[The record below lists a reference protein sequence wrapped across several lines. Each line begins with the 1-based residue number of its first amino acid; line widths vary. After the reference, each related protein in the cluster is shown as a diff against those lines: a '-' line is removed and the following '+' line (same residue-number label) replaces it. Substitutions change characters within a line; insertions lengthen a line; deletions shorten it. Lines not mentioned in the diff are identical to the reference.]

1 VHPTQPVEIFG
12 IMFLRHL
19 VPWPSVNIHGKF
31 YTEIAVKRSRSPS
44 HLLMSFLLI
53 YVALLRFFEEQQPYC
68 VESAFIIRS
77 MTINFVKT
85 CKQLGTRKLPEA
97 IQLNATLFVV
107 GYIPEQLNPS
117 PSYSPMQ
124 VQL

>member
-1 VHPTQPVEIFG
+1 
-12 IMFLRHL
+12 MFRRHL

-31 YTEIAVKRSRSPS
+31 YTEIAVKKMTFAISCPDEFPVDLCRA
-44 HLLMSFLLI
+44 F
-53 YVALLRFFEEQQPYC
+53 AFFEEQQPSC

-85 CKQLGTRKLPEA
+85 CKQLGTRKLPKA

-107 GYIPEQLNPS
+107 CYIPEQLSPS
-117 PSYSPMQ
+117 PRYPPMQ